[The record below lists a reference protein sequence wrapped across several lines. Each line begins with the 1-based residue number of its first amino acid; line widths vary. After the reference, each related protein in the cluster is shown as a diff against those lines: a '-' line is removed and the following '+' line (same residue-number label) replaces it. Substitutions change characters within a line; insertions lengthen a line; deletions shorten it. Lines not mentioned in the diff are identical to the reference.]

1 MKEQE
6 PYIKYCLECGA
17 PIVTAI
23 RTTQEVCSDCRR
35 KQSKLL
41 RSALEIG
48 QKSKPKKKKHTAETQ
63 SVYDFVAEVERY
75 NKKHGTRLSYGQY
88 ELKRFLGQI

>member
-1 MKEQE
+1 MEKRKV
-6 PYIKYCLECGA
+6 YLKYCLQCGE

-23 RTTQEVCSDCRR
+23 RTTQDLCEHCR
-35 KQSKLL
+35 KENSKMI
-41 RSALEIG
+41 RTALEI
-48 QKSKPKKKKHTAETQ
+48 KAKPKKKKRTAETQ
-63 SVYDFVAEVERY
+63 SVYDFVAEVDRY